1 MTFFNINRNF
11 LIALEIGWRNQALTL
26 TDKALREKLIQR
38 GGLPQH
44 IAVIM
49 DGNGRW
55 AKERGLPRIAGHR
68 EGIKAVRDVV
78 EACGELGVKVLTL
91 YTFSTENWR
100 RPEDEVSALM
110 NLLIRTLRKEVEE
123 LIQNNVRLV
132 TLGDIDRLPEHARKG
147 MMEGIEATRENTGLV
162 LSLALNY
169 GGREEILHAVRR
181 IAEDVRKEKIA
192 PDAIDIQTIHDR
204 LYTADFPDPDLMIR
218 TSGEFRISN
227 FLLWQA
233 AYTEIHITD
242 VRWPDFRRKDLYEAI
257 RDYQSRERRF
267 GKVSEQLASD

>member
-1 MTFFNINRNF
+1 M
-11 LIALEIGWRNQALTL
+11 TL
-26 TDKALREKLIQR
+26 TDKEIREEILGR
-38 GGLPQH
+38 GRLPLH
-44 IAVIM
+44 VAVIM

-68 EGIKAVRDVV
+68 EGVKAVRDVV
-78 EACGELGVKVLTL
+78 EACGELGIEVLTL

-100 RPEDEVSALM
+100 RPEEEVSALM

-132 TLGDIDRLPEHARKG
+132 TLGNIERLPEHARRG
-147 MMEGIEATRENTGLV
+147 MLEAIERTRENTGLV

-181 IAEDVRKEKIA
+181 IAEDVQAGRIR
-192 PDAIDIQTIHDR
+192 PDAIDTQTIHDR
-204 LYTADFPDPDLMIR
+204 LYTAEFPDPDLMIR

-242 VRWPDFRRKDLYEAI
+242 VRWPDFRRKDLYEAV
-257 RDYQSRERRF
+257 RDYQNRERRF
-267 GKVSEQLASD
+267 GKVSEQLKPDAPV

>member
-1 MTFFNINRNF
+1 M
-11 LIALEIGWRNQALTL
+11 
-26 TDKALREKLIQR
+26 TDKEVREEILGR
-38 GGLPQH
+38 GRLPRH

-68 EGIKAVRDVV
+68 EGVKAVRDVV
-78 EACGELGVKVLTL
+78 EACGELGVQVLTL

-132 TLGDIDRLPEHARKG
+132 TLGNIDRLPEKAKKG
-147 MMEGIEATRENTGLV
+147 MLEAIESTRNNSGLV

-169 GGREEILHAVRR
+169 GGREEILYAVRR
-181 IAEDVRKEKIA
+181 LAREVEAGTVRPES
-192 PDAIDIQTIHDR
+192 IDTQMIHDR
-204 LYTADFPDPDLMIR
+204 LYTAEFPDPDLMIR

-242 VRWPDFRRKDLYEAI
+242 VRWPDFRRADLYEAI
-257 RDYQSRERRF
+257 RDYQNRERRF
-267 GKVSEQLASD
+267 GKVSEQLKPNVPS